1 MNANEALAHGLM
13 TSAHLFGTLAE
24 DLRDHPMHRAVQG
37 GIHATW
43 AVGHVAFSEAHFHQ
57 MITGDENP
65 LASWAEQLA
74 GGTTP
79 SDDASAYPSYDE
91 ALKQFHA
98 LHKKTVELVGG
109 MSESDLDRKVDGM
122 PPEFDAFFGSV
133 GKVFCAATIH
143 PMHHNGQ
150 LADIR
155 RSLGRDPLIA

>member
-1 MNANEALAHGLM
+1 MNAAQALTHGLN
-13 TSAHLFGTLAE
+13 TSAHLFTTLAQ
-24 DLRDHPMHRAVQG
+24 DLRDHPMARAVEG

-57 MITGDENP
+57 MITGQDNP
-65 LASWAEQLA
+65 IASWGEHLA

-79 SDDASAYPSYDE
+79 TDDASVYPSYDE
-91 ALKQFHA
+91 ALKQLQA
-98 LHKKTVELVGG
+98 LHNKTVELVKG

-122 PPEFDAFFGSV
+122 PEEFEPFFGTV
-133 GKVFCAATIH
+133 GKVLCAAIIH

>member
-1 MNANEALAHGLM
+1 MNATEVLAHSLA

-24 DLRDHPMHRAVQG
+24 DLRDHPMARAADG

-57 MITGDENP
+57 MITGVDNP
-65 LASWAEQLA
+65 LASWGEHLA

-79 SDDASAYPSYDE
+79 TDDASVYPSYDE
-91 ALKQFHA
+91 ALEQLHA
-98 LHKKTVELVGG
+98 LHKKTVELVKG
-109 MSESDLDRKVDGM
+109 MSETDLDRKVDGM
-122 PPEFDAFFGSV
+122 PPEFDAFFGTV

-155 RSLGRDPLIA
+155 RSLGRAPLIA